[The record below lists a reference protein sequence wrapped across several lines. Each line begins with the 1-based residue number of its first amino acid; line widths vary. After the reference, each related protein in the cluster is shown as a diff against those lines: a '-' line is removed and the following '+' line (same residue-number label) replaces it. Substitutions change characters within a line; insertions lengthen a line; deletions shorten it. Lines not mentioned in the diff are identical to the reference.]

1 MTQIDAN
8 GTARRSRRAILAA
21 ATGAAAATAAAAL
34 GRPLSAVA
42 ADGDPLMLGQQNEAE
57 TVTVLD
63 GVFGIKPSLE
73 VSNQVPVPNEI
84 NIYAIYASSANGPG
98 VIGESH
104 GSFGIPSSGVHGQA
118 LKEAGIGVTAI
129 NSEHGRAL
137 HVSGKAEFSTR
148 SGRATVRAGMAV
160 TDIDLRSKGGL
171 SGTPLC
177 FANLS
182 SYRPGVYVAAVRPNH
197 PVAGKARI
205 YLNRT
210 VTSNTSVAWF
220 VLN

>member
-1 MTQIDAN
+1 MTQTDAN
-8 GTARRSRRAILAA
+8 GTDSHSRRAILAA
-21 ATGAAAATAAAAL
+21 AIGAAAATAAAAM

-42 ADGDPLMLGQQNEAE
+42 ADGDALMLGQPNEAD

-63 GVFGIKPSLE
+63 GVFGVKRSLE
-73 VSNQVPVPNEI
+73 VSNEVPVPNESP
-84 NIYAIYASSANGPG
+84 IYAIYASSANGPG
-98 VIGESH
+98 VYGESH
-104 GSFGIPSSGVHGQA
+104 GSFGIPSSGVTGQA
-118 LKEAGIGVTAI
+118 IKAAGIGVTAI
-129 NSEHGRAL
+129 NSEHGTAL
-137 HVSGKAEFSTR
+137 HVSGKAELATR
-148 SGRATVRAGMAV
+148 SGRATVRAGRAV
-160 TDIDLRSKGGL
+160 TDVDLRSKGGL

-210 VTSNTSVAWF
+210 VSSNTLVAWF

>member
-1 MTQIDAN
+1 MKVTDINA
-8 GTARRSRRAILAA
+8 TAPRSRRAILAA
-21 ATGAAAATAAAAL
+21 ATGAAAATAAATL
-34 GRPLSAVA
+34 GRPLSAAA
-42 ADGDPLMLGQQNEAE
+42 ADGDPLILGQQNQAD
-57 TVTVLD
+57 TVTVLN
-63 GVFGIKPSLE
+63 GVLGVKPSLE
-73 VSNQVPVPNEI
+73 VINNVPVPNPTSI
-84 NIYAIYASSANGPG
+84 TAIFAHSDNGEG
-98 VIGESH
+98 VLGQSH
-104 GSFGIPSSGVHGQA
+104 GSFGIPSSGVHGSA
-118 LKEAGIGVTAI
+118 TKAGGIGVTAT
-129 NSEHGRAL
+129 SAEGGTAL
-137 HVSGKAEFSTR
+137 YVSGKAKLATR

-210 VTSNTSVAWF
+210 VSSNTSVAWF